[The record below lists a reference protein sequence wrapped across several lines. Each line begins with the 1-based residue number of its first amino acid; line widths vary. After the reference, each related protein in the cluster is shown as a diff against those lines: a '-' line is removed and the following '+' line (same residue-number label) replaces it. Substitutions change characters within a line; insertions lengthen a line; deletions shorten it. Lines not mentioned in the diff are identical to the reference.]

1 MTVRIATTIVGL
13 LAVLLG
19 SVAAQAG
26 ESSWDGAGH
35 VELQSRLFADDAAW
49 AGQQPQRM
57 QVSVAATAEL
67 RWRNGRGNQRA
78 SFIPVLRWDAAD
90 DERSLADLREAY
102 WAIEGDAFEFL
113 AGANTVFWGVTE
125 SVHLVDIVN
134 QTDATADID
143 GEDKLGQPM
152 VNVAWQ
158 SDWGQFSAYVLPYF
172 RERRYAGVEGR
183 LRPALPVDSGSP
195 VYESADGPNHVDLAL
210 RYSHYLGDVDIGLSL
225 FRGTSREPRLVPR
238 ADGAALVPHYDQI
251 GQFGVDLQYTRDA
264 WLWKLETIVRD
275 GYAQRFAAAV
285 GGFEY
290 TFFQVRQTAADVGLL
305 LEYQY
310 DGRDER
316 EPFTVNDN
324 DIFVGTRLALND
336 TQDTSVLAGVAYD
349 VDTGETFIN
358 VEAERRFGDDIAVEL
373 RMRSFA
379 GAQPGDVTW
388 SVSRDD
394 YVQLQIA
401 KYF

>member
-1 MTVRIATTIVGL
+1 MRWPIIVI
-13 LAVLLG
+13 
-19 SVAAQAG
+19 VALVALPLSAALAG
-26 ESSWDGAGH
+26 ESSWDAAGH
-35 VELQSRLFADDAAW
+35 VELQSRLFAGDAAW
-49 AGQQPQRM
+49 AGQEAGRV

-67 RWRNGRGNQRA
+67 RWRSGRGNQRA
-78 SFIPVLRWDAAD
+78 SFIPLLRLDGAD
-90 DERSLADLREAY
+90 DERTLADLREAY
-102 WAIEGDAFEFL
+102 WALEGEAFEFL

-125 SVHLVDIVN
+125 SVHLVDIIN

-158 SDWGQFSAYVLPYF
+158 SGWGQISAYVLPYF

-183 LRPALPVDSGSP
+183 LRPAIPVDTGSA
-195 VYESADGPNHVDLAL
+195 VYESSAGRNHVDLAL

-225 FRGTSREPRLVPR
+225 FRGTSREPRLVPSE
-238 ADGAALVPHYDQI
+238 DGAALVPHYDQI

-275 GYAQRFAAAV
+275 GHAQRFAAAV

-290 TFFQVRQTAADVGLL
+290 TFYQVRQTAADVGLL

-336 TQDTSVLAGVAYD
+336 TQDTSLLAGVAWD
-349 VDTGETFIN
+349 VDTGETFLN
-358 VEAERRFGDDIAVEL
+358 VEAERRFGDDVAVEL
-373 RMRSFA
+373 RMRSFS
-379 GAQPGDVTW
+379 GAKPGDITW